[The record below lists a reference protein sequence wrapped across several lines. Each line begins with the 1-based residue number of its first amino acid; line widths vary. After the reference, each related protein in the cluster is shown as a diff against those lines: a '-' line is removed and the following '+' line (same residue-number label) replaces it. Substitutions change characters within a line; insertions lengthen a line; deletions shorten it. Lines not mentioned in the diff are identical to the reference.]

1 MRRLP
6 LCVPT
11 RRRGGGSTL
20 EGLIKDDSGPLLGAT
35 VTVKNTTRGTTTDM
49 DGKFRL
55 EGLQPGDV
63 LQVTYVGY
71 DPYEVTYTGQTTL
84 DILMTTTAN
93 QLNAAVV
100 TAMGIERQSKTISY
114 DA

>member
-35 VTVKNTTRGTTTDM
+35 VIVKNTTRGTTTDM

-71 DPYEVTYTGQTTL
+71 DPYEVTYTCLLYTS
-84 DILMTTTAN
+84 D
-93 QLNAAVV
+93 AAD
-100 TAMGIERQSKTISY
+100 E
-114 DA
+114 